1 MKEKVLG
8 VLGGMGPM
16 ATAYF
21 LKIVTDMTD
30 AQTDQQHIP
39 MLICNHTTIPDRT
52 AFILGESD
60 ENPVPLLCDDALFL
74 ERSGADLLAMTC
86 NTAHNF
92 YEQVQEK
99 INIPLLH
106 IVKETVEY
114 IAKRDNKCKK
124 IGILATKGTIES
136 GVYQDFCKK
145 YGLQAVIPD
154 KSVSDMLMNI
164 IYEKIKKGKK
174 VSVGE
179 FLGIIDEMRE
189 IGGCDAV
196 ILGCTELSVIK
207 SDLNL
212 NRYDIV
218 DSLEILAKRSIE
230 ECGKRIK
237 ADYFTK

>member
-1 MKEKVLG
+1 
-8 VLGGMGPM
+8 
-16 ATAYF
+16 
-21 LKIVTDMTD
+21 
-30 AQTDQQHIP
+30 
-39 MLICNHTTIPDRT
+39 
-52 AFILGESD
+52 
-60 ENPVPLLCDDALFL
+60 
-74 ERSGADLLAMTC
+74 
-86 NTAHNF
+86 
-92 YEQVQEK
+92 
-99 INIPLLH
+99 
-106 IVKETVEY
+106 
-114 IAKRDNKCKK
+114 
-124 IGILATKGTIES
+124 
-136 GVYQDFCKK
+136 
-145 YGLQAVIPD
+145 
-154 KSVSDMLMNI
+154 MLMNI